1 MTFGTSAAGRNAA
14 DVVVVTVNVIF
25 VVVVVVVGVSIGV
38 VTAAVAANV
47 SADVA
52 AVVAFNVIATT
63 VNAIHAVGLFAFVLV
78 ATGADAAA
86 AATVADTTADVVADV
101 TAVAAVQ
108 IRSTIKAVSFNTA
121 DLW

>member
-14 DVVVVTVNVIF
+14 DVVVMTVNVIF
-25 VVVVVVVGVSIGV
+25 VVVVVVGVSIGV

-78 ATGADAAA
+78 AADADAAA
-86 AATVADTTADVVADV
+86 AAADTTADVVADV